1 MKKMITK
8 KLEEICLP
16 EKGTIISGPFGSN
29 IGRKYFVEE
38 GIPVIR
44 GNNLSLSLDKFYD
57 KDFVF
62 VTEEKAEELNCYAE
76 KYDLIFT
83 AAGTLG
89 QVGIIPEDSH
99 YDKYVISNKQIR
111 ARVDRNKVDVL
122 YAYYWFSSPW
132 IQKLLSLSNKGSA
145 VPLLSLWEVKNLPI
159 SFPESLEDQQKIVR
173 VLETISQKIDNNNKI
188 NSALEVMAKTI
199 YDYWFLQFEFPNEE
213 GKPYKSSGGKMIW
226 NEELEREIPEGWKVK
241 KIGET
246 FSSSRGISYNSK
258 NLGEKGVPMINLAS
272 FKPGGGYKI
281 EGIKR
286 FSGDY
291 DEDRCLK
298 AYDLVMCNTQQT
310 AIDYSKDIIGNA
322 FLIPDIFESDI
333 VSSHHVTTIKVKN
346 ENIKYYLCSL
356 FNTKHFHRYIAGFT
370 NGTNILGLL
379 FNGVENY
386 KCEIP
391 DERTLERY
399 SIFCRDIEKR
409 KSQIIKENQELTS
422 LRDFLLPLLMNG
434 QVSFKE

>member
-1 MKKMITK
+1 MIELKECVEILDSKRIPLSSSERKRLKKIY
-8 KLEEICLP
+8 P
-16 EKGTIISGPFGSN
+16 YYGAQGIID
-29 IGRKYFVEE
+29 YVENYIFDGE
-38 GIPVIR
+38 YILIAED
-44 GNNLSLSLDKFYD
+44 GNNLKSLQQNIATWVEGKFWVNNHAHILGKKKGYNLRYIYYLLSILDLRGYITGSAQPK
-57 KDFVF
+57 
-62 VTEEKAEELNCYAE
+62 LNQE
-76 KYDLIFT
+76 NL
-83 AAGTLG
+83 AGIQL
-89 QVGIIPEDSH
+89 QLPNI
-99 YDKYVISNKQIR
+99 NRQ
-111 ARVDRNKVDVL
+111 NKV
-122 YAYYWFSSPW
+122 AQ
-132 IQKLLSLSNKGSA
+132 ILSC
-145 VPLLSLWEVKNLPI
+145 
-159 SFPESLEDQQKIVR
+159 
-173 VLETISQKIDNNNKI
+173 IDNKIEINSKI
-188 NSALEVMAKTI
+188 NSELEEMAKTI
-199 YDYWFLQFEFPNEE
+199 YDYWFLQFEFPYEE
-213 GKPYKSSGGKMIW
+213 GKPYKSSGGKMVW
-226 NEELEREIPEGWKVK
+226 NEEVKREIPVGWKVK

-281 EGIKR
+281 EGIKT

-291 DEDRCLK
+291 DEDKCLK

-391 DERTLERY
+391 DEKILERY

>member
-1 MKKMITK
+1 MIELKECVEILDSKRIPLSALERKRLKKIY
-8 KLEEICLP
+8 P
-16 EKGTIISGPFGSN
+16 YYGAQGIID
-29 IGRKYFVEE
+29 YVENYIFDGE
-38 GIPVIR
+38 YILIAED
-44 GNNLSLSLDKFYD
+44 GNNLKSLQQNIATWVEGKFWVNNHAHILGEKKGYNLRYIYYLLSILDLRGYITGSAQPK
-57 KDFVF
+57 
-62 VTEEKAEELNCYAE
+62 LNQENLASIQ
-76 KYDLIFT
+76 LQLPNINR
-83 AAGTLG
+83 
-89 QVGIIPEDSH
+89 Q
-99 YDKYVISNKQIR
+99 
-111 ARVDRNKVDVL
+111 NKV
-122 YAYYWFSSPW
+122 AQ
-132 IQKLLSLSNKGSA
+132 ILSC
-145 VPLLSLWEVKNLPI
+145 
-159 SFPESLEDQQKIVR
+159 
-173 VLETISQKIDNNNKI
+173 IDNKIAINNKI
-188 NSALEVMAKTI
+188 NSELETMGKVI

-213 GKPYKSSGGKMIW
+213 GIPYKSSGGKMVW
-226 NEELEREIPEGWKVK
+226 NEELKREIPVGWKVK

-246 FSSSRGISYNSK
+246 FSSNRGISYNSK
-258 NLGEKGVPMINLAS
+258 KLGEKGVPMINLAS

-281 EGIKR
+281 EGIKK
-286 FSGDY
+286 FTGDY
-291 DEDRCLK
+291 DEDKCLK

>member
-1 MKKMITK
+1 MIELKECVEILDSKRIPLSSSERKRLKKIY
-8 KLEEICLP
+8 P
-16 EKGTIISGPFGSN
+16 YYGAQGIID
-29 IGRKYFVEE
+29 YVENYIFDGE
-38 GIPVIR
+38 YILIAED
-44 GNNLSLSLDKFYD
+44 GNNLKSLQQNIATWVEGKFWVNNHAHILGKKKGYNLRYIYYLLSILDLRGYITGSAQPK
-57 KDFVF
+57 
-62 VTEEKAEELNCYAE
+62 LNQE
-76 KYDLIFT
+76 NL
-83 AAGTLG
+83 AAIQL
-89 QVGIIPEDSH
+89 QLP
-99 YDKYVISNKQIR
+99 NLNRQ
-111 ARVDRNKVDVL
+111 NKV
-122 YAYYWFSSPW
+122 AQ
-132 IQKLLSLSNKGSA
+132 ILSC
-145 VPLLSLWEVKNLPI
+145 
-159 SFPESLEDQQKIVR
+159 
-173 VLETISQKIDNNNKI
+173 IDNKIEINNKI
-188 NSALEVMAKTI
+188 NSELEVMAKTI

-213 GKPYKSSGGKMIW
+213 GKPYKSSGGKMVW
-226 NEELEREIPEGWKVK
+226 NEEVKREIPVGWKVK

-356 FNTKHFHRYIAGFT
+356 FNTKHFHRYVAGFT

>member
-1 MKKMITK
+1 MIK
-8 KLEEICLP
+8 ASEFCKRVFD
-16 EKGTIISGPFGSN
+16 GTHDTPKPVSN
-29 IGRKYFVEE
+29 GY
-38 GIPVIR
+38 
-44 GNNLSLSLDKFYD
+44 
-57 KDFVF
+57 
-62 VTEEKAEELNCYAE
+62 
-76 KYDLIFT
+76 
-83 AAGTLG
+83 
-89 QVGIIPEDSH
+89 
-99 YDKYVISNKQIR
+99 
-111 ARVDRNKVDVL
+111 
-122 YAYYWFSSPW
+122 
-132 IQKLLSLSNKGSA
+132 KLLTSKHIMNNYLDTDSA
-145 VPLLSLWEVKNLPI
+145 YCI
-159 SFPESLEDQQKIVR
+159 SEEDY
-173 VLETISQKIDNNNKI
+173 NKI
-188 NSALEVMAKTI
+188 NKRSQVRKWDVLFSMIGSVGTVYLVTEDKIDFAIKNMGVFSCEEEYRAKWLFFYLQSPYAQNIIRNYLNGAVQKFIPLGMLRDFPIPEIEKKDKKVVDLLWGINQKIINNDAICSELEEMAKTI

-213 GKPYKSSGGKMIW
+213 GRPYKSSGGKMAW
-226 NEELEREIPEGWKVK
+226 NEELEREIPVGWKVK

-281 EGIKR
+281 EGIKK
-286 FSGDY
+286 FTGNY
-291 DEDRCLK
+291 DEDKCLK

-409 KSQIIKENQELTS
+409 KSQIMKENQELTS
-422 LRDFLLPLLMNG
+422 LRDFLLPLLMNE
-434 QVSFKE
+434 QVSFKK

>member
-1 MKKMITK
+1 MIK
-8 KLEEICLP
+8 ASEFCKRVFD
-16 EKGTIISGPFGSN
+16 GTHDTPKPVSN
-29 IGRKYFVEE
+29 GY
-38 GIPVIR
+38 
-44 GNNLSLSLDKFYD
+44 
-57 KDFVF
+57 
-62 VTEEKAEELNCYAE
+62 
-76 KYDLIFT
+76 
-83 AAGTLG
+83 
-89 QVGIIPEDSH
+89 
-99 YDKYVISNKQIR
+99 
-111 ARVDRNKVDVL
+111 
-122 YAYYWFSSPW
+122 
-132 IQKLLSLSNKGSA
+132 KLLTSKHIMNNYLDTDSA
-145 VPLLSLWEVKNLPI
+145 YCI
-159 SFPESLEDQQKIVR
+159 SEEDY
-173 VLETISQKIDNNNKI
+173 NKI
-188 NSALEVMAKTI
+188 NKRSQVRKWDVLFSMIGSVGTVYLVTEDKIDFAIKNMGVFSCEEEYRAKWLFFYLQSPYAQNIIRNYLNGAVQKFIPLGMLRDFPIPEIEKKDKKVVDLLWGINQKIINNDAICSELEEMAKTI
-199 YDYWFLQFEFPNEE
+199 YDYWFLQFEFPNEQ
-213 GKPYKSSGGKMIW
+213 GRPYKSSGGKMVW
-226 NEELEREIPEGWKVK
+226 NEELKREIPVGWKVK

-281 EGIKR
+281 EGIKK
-286 FSGDY
+286 FTGDY
-291 DEDRCLK
+291 DEDKCLK
-298 AYDLVMCNTQQT
+298 AYDLVICNTQQT

-386 KCEIP
+386 KSEIP
-391 DERTLERY
+391 DEKTLERY

-409 KSQIIKENQELTS
+409 KSQIIKENHELTS

-434 QVSFKE
+434 QVSFEE

>member
-1 MKKMITK
+1 MIK
-8 KLEEICLP
+8 ASEFCKRVFD
-16 EKGTIISGPFGSN
+16 GTHDTPKPVSN
-29 IGRKYFVEE
+29 GY
-38 GIPVIR
+38 
-44 GNNLSLSLDKFYD
+44 
-57 KDFVF
+57 
-62 VTEEKAEELNCYAE
+62 
-76 KYDLIFT
+76 
-83 AAGTLG
+83 
-89 QVGIIPEDSH
+89 
-99 YDKYVISNKQIR
+99 
-111 ARVDRNKVDVL
+111 
-122 YAYYWFSSPW
+122 
-132 IQKLLSLSNKGSA
+132 KLLTSKHIMNNYLDTDSA
-145 VPLLSLWEVKNLPI
+145 YCI
-159 SFPESLEDQQKIVR
+159 SEEDY
-173 VLETISQKIDNNNKI
+173 NKI
-188 NSALEVMAKTI
+188 NKRSQVRKWDVLFSMIGSVGTVYLVTEDKIDFAIKNMGVFSCEEEYRAKWLFFYLQSPYAQNIIRNYLNGAVQKFIPLGMLRDFPIPEIEKKDKKVVDLLWGINQKIINNDAICSELEEMAKTI

-213 GKPYKSSGGKMIW
+213 GRPYKSSGGKMAW
-226 NEELEREIPEGWKVK
+226 NEELKREIPVGWKVK

-281 EGIKR
+281 EGIKK
-286 FSGDY
+286 FTGNY
-291 DEDRCLK
+291 DEDKCLK

-409 KSQIIKENQELTS
+409 KSQIMKENQELTS
-422 LRDFLLPLLMNG
+422 LRDFLLPLLMNE
-434 QVSFKE
+434 QVSFKK

>member
-1 MKKMITK
+1 MIELKECVEILDSKRIPLSSSERKRLKKIY
-8 KLEEICLP
+8 P
-16 EKGTIISGPFGSN
+16 YYGAQGIID
-29 IGRKYFVEE
+29 YVENYIFDGE
-38 GIPVIR
+38 YILIAED
-44 GNNLSLSLDKFYD
+44 GNNLKSLQQNIATWVEGKFWVNNHAHILGKKKGYNLRYIYYLLSILDLRGYITGSAQPK
-57 KDFVF
+57 
-62 VTEEKAEELNCYAE
+62 LNQE
-76 KYDLIFT
+76 NL
-83 AAGTLG
+83 AAIQL
-89 QVGIIPEDSH
+89 QLPNI
-99 YDKYVISNKQIR
+99 NRQ
-111 ARVDRNKVDVL
+111 NKV
-122 YAYYWFSSPW
+122 AQ
-132 IQKLLSLSNKGSA
+132 ILSC
-145 VPLLSLWEVKNLPI
+145 
-159 SFPESLEDQQKIVR
+159 
-173 VLETISQKIDNNNKI
+173 IDNKIEINNKI
-188 NSALEVMAKTI
+188 NSELEVMAKTI

-213 GKPYKSSGGKMIW
+213 GKPYKSSGGKMVW
-226 NEELEREIPEGWKVK
+226 NEEVKREIPVGWKVK

-246 FSSSRGISYNSK
+246 FSSSRGISYTSK

-281 EGIKR
+281 EGIKK
-286 FSGDY
+286 FTGDY
-291 DEDRCLK
+291 DEDKCLK